1 MINTGNVMRTTIDD
15 LKERIQIL
23 SFVNYRNELGDILQS
38 EEVVRAE
45 CWAKVLAINAGIS
58 EGGVERT
65 ASIGYRIIVRY
76 RDDISPDDVIKWRN
90 KRLRITST
98 PYDAES
104 RRIWTVLDC
113 VEVVPDGKAE

>member
-1 MINTGNVMRTTIDD
+1 MINSGTIMRTTIDD

-23 SFVNYRNELGDILQS
+23 SFANYRNELGDILQS

-58 EGGVERT
+58 DGGVERT

-113 VEVVPDGKAE
+113 IEVVPDGKAE

>member
-1 MINTGNVMRTTIDD
+1 MINTGAIMRTTIDD

-45 CWAKVLAINAGIS
+45 CWAKVLAISAGIS
-58 EGGVERT
+58 ESGVERT

-76 RDDISPDDVIKWRN
+76 RDDISPDAGIKWRN

-98 PYDAES
+98 PYHAES

-113 VEVVPDGKAE
+113 IEVVPDGKAE

>member
-1 MINTGNVMRTTIDD
+1 MINTGAIMRTTIDD

-45 CWAKVLAINAGIS
+45 CWAKVLAISAGIA

-76 RDDISPDDVIKWRN
+76 RDDILPDDVIKWRN

-113 VEVVPDGKAE
+113 IEVVPDGKAE

>member
-1 MINTGNVMRTTIDD
+1 MINTGSVMRTTIDD

-45 CWAKVLAINAGIS
+45 CWAKVLAISAGIS

-65 ASIGYRIIVRY
+65 ASIGYRIIMRY

-113 VEVVPDGKAE
+113 IEVVPDGKAE